1 MIFLICDTWT
11 NMIYQINLS
20 LAWEIYM
27 LDDQISSF
35 SSSKKK
41 SMYHITSQC
50 LAPFMVSFV
59 MKPKADFLI
68 KFDQQ
73 IQRLQENGLIEK
85 IANDIDWAI
94 NRKIGGRLFMV
105 NFEIEWIRKKWK
117 LFMNLEYKKMLA
129 WIFSKGASTG
139 LKNDAPEDRQ
149 LTLDDV
155 QGMFL
160 LLGIGM
166 NFAAASLIRECWYG
180 YRCCRPSRI
189 LTSRRSSIPSIEITP
204 CSTDEDDTF
213 AQKIVAY
220 CERAVSA
227 GISAGKERLS
237 MSIRPFSHWK
247 SYSQFKKNI

>member
-1 MIFLICDTWT
+1 
-11 NMIYQINLS
+11 
-20 LAWEIYM
+20 M

-105 NFEIEWIRKKWK
+105 NFEIE
-117 LFMNLEYKKMLA
+117 
-129 WIFSKGASTG
+129 
-139 LKNDAPEDRQ
+139 
-149 LTLDDV
+149 
-155 QGMFL
+155 
-160 LLGIGM
+160 
-166 NFAAASLIRECWYG
+166 
-180 YRCCRPSRI
+180 
-189 LTSRRSSIPSIEITP
+189 
-204 CSTDEDDTF
+204 
-213 AQKIVAY
+213 
-220 CERAVSA
+220 
-227 GISAGKERLS
+227 
-237 MSIRPFSHWK
+237 
-247 SYSQFKKNI
+247 